1 LHAAAWLGTLLTRL
15 LDVPGIPELIEFFWR
30 MVTRV
35 SPLTGTE
42 IAAASLVLG
51 PTALRYGDIR
61 VARGGP
67 LHLVHAWNKGR
78 AFATFNTVN
87 LPASG
92 PHVREHLDVLIHELV
107 HVYQYERLGSVYT
120 AESIRAQRAA
130 GYSYGGT
137 AGLRRARAEGRH
149 FCSFNREQQAQI
161 VQDYYLQLC
170 HGWDATDYEPFIAE
184 MRAGRFN
191 A

>member
-15 LDVPGIPELIEFFWR
+15 LDLPGIPELMEFFWR

-35 SPLTGTE
+35 SPLNGTE

-51 PTALRYGDIR
+51 PTTLRYGDIR
-61 VARGGP
+61 VARSG
-67 LHLVHAWNKGR
+67 LLRIINAWNGGR

-87 LPASG
+87 LPVSG
-92 PHVREHLDVLIHELV
+92 PHAREHLDVLIHELV
-107 HVYQYERLGSVYT
+107 HVCQYERLGSIYT
-120 AESIRAQRAA
+120 GESIYAQRTA
-130 GYSYGGT
+130 GYSYGGS
-137 AGLRRARAEGRH
+137 AGLRRAWAEGKH
-149 FCSFNREQQAQI
+149 FCAFNREQQAQI

-184 MRAGRFN
+184 MRAGKFN